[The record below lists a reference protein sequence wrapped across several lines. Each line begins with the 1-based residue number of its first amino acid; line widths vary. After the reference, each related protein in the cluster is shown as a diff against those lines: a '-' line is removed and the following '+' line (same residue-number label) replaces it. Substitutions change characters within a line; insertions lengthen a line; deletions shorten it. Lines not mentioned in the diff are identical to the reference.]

1 MPHSEVMNIVT
12 SGNPHA
18 QALLMGLLAHF
29 TPAQRQ
35 YVLALL
41 PPGKGR
47 NLPAGGRGG
56 GAFAASLTSHN
67 QSAPPPPATA
77 PEAPPRAQMR
87 PCFSC
92 NQHGHEWKHCP
103 RCLARVGTPEGT
115 ADYHAFRHM
124 AAAQRAPAPPQ

>member
-1 MPHSEVMNIVT
+1 MNIVT

-67 QSAPPPPATA
+67 QCTRRPAAPPGVPPGGSGVEKAAVRELDDTA
-77 PEAPPRAQMR
+77 A
-87 PCFSC
+87 
-92 NQHGHEWKHCP
+92 
-103 RCLARVGTPEGT
+103 EGE
-115 ADYHAFRHM
+115 
-124 AAAQRAPAPPQ
+124 